1 MPVISLRYGVISTFE
16 DRSVRTAANGRGK
29 RNKDISGA
37 DPLLRRPVILLIIL
51 SLIYTFF
58 IELVSRHSFISALN
72 FSVLR
77 PAAFICNCAI
87 VMVLLSISLL
97 FRKRRFALLLIS
109 VPILLLGIANGV
121 LLGFRNTPLAAVDIS
136 VIPSV
141 LTMIDVYLSVPQ
153 MILIAAALAAV
164 VAFLVLSAVRSGKY
178 PPRPRL
184 AVSTV
189 LISAAVLAACLSG
202 SILSGLISN
211 DYTNLSSAYSRNGFL
226 YSFSVSLFDRGISR
240 PADYEQSA
248 VDKILTEIGEN
259 DPLPAAEAEEF
270 TPNIIFLQL
279 ESFFEPSYIKD
290 LEISEEPIPC
300 FTRLKEEYPSGFLT
314 VPYMGSGTANTEFEI
329 MTGMSLDFFGIGE
342 YPYKTVLQDNTC
354 ESICYNLSELGYTS
368 HAIHNNTGTFYDRW
382 EVFPNLGYNSF
393 TSLEYMQD
401 VEFNDLGWAKD
412 SVLTAEILKAL
423 DSTPGQD
430 FIYAISV
437 QGHGNYPSS
446 DIRDEYEIAVSGDF
460 SEEDLAAMRYYVNE
474 IREMDAFLKDLI
486 AALKKNGAPT
496 LLVVYGDHLPA
507 LNISEEDLGGCG
519 LFQTEY
525 AIWSNFYLEA
535 ADRDLCTYQLSAYVM
550 SLLGYDNGVLT
561 KLHQSAADGEDYS
574 AALEMLEYDM
584 LYGEHNVYGGIE
596 ALEPTEMAMGTA
608 AVRVE
613 SVLER
618 EDAVCVLGENF
629 TPWTRIYVNDE
640 ELDTRFVDSST
651 LLTDKLTLSPGDTV
665 YAAQVS
671 EVGIIL
677 SRSEPFIIG

>member
-1 MPVISLRYGVISTFE
+1 MLDERNAKTSPLKGPKRGVHI
-16 DRSVRTAANGRGK
+16 AAS
-29 RNKDISGA
+29 DF
-37 DPLLRRPVILLIIL
+37 LRRHPVASLIIL
-51 SLIYTFF
+51 SFVYTFL
-58 IELVSRHSFISALN
+58 IEVISRHSFVSALL
-72 FSVLR
+72 FLAMR

-87 VMVLLSISLL
+87 VMPPLSLSLL
-97 FRKRRFALLLIS
+97 FRKRLFVLLLIS

-153 MILIAAALAAV
+153 MILIGAALAAV
-164 VAFLVLSAVRSGKY
+164 IALLVLSAVKSAKY
-178 PPRPRL
+178 PLRLKL
-184 AVSTV
+184 AVSAI
-189 LISAAVLAACLSG
+189 LISSAVLAACLSG

-211 DYTNLSSAYSRNGFL
+211 DYTNLSSAYSKNGFL

-240 PADYEQSA
+240 PADYEQAA
-248 VDKILTEIGEN
+248 VDTILTEIGEN
-259 DPLPAAEAEEF
+259 DPLPAAEDEEF

-279 ESFFEPSYIKD
+279 ESFFEPSYIKN
-290 LEISEEPIPC
+290 LEVSEEPIPC

-342 YPYKTVLQDNTC
+342 YPYKTVLQDKTC

-368 HAIHNNTGTFYDRW
+368 HAIHNNTATFYDRW

-393 TSLEYMQD
+393 TPLEYMQD
-401 VEFNDLGWAKD
+401 VGYNDLGWAKD

-446 DIRDEYEIAVSGDF
+446 DIRDEYEIDVSGDF

-486 AALKKNGAPT
+486 SALNKSGAPT

-507 LNISEEDLGGCG
+507 LNISEEDLSGCG

-550 SLLGYDNGVLT
+550 SLLGYDNGILT

-574 AALEMLEYDM
+574 VDLEMLEYDM
-584 LYGEHNVYGGIE
+584 LYGEQNVYGGIE
-596 ALEPTEMAMGTA
+596 ALEPTEMTMGTA
-608 AVRVE
+608 AIRVE
-613 SVLER
+613 SVSES
-618 EDAVCVLGENF
+618 EDAVRVLGENF

-640 ELDTRFVDSST
+640 ELATRFVDSST
-651 LLTDKLTLSPGDTV
+651 LLTDKWALSPGDTV

-677 SRSEPFIIG
+677 SRSEPFITG

>member
-1 MPVISLRYGVISTFE
+1 MISTF
-16 DRSVRTAANGRGK
+16 DDKSVRTAANNRDK
-29 RNKDISGA
+29 RNKDISGS
-37 DPLLRRPVILLIIL
+37 DPLFCRPVILLIIL

-58 IELVSRHSFISALN
+58 IELVSRHSFISALK

-97 FRKRRFALLLIS
+97 FRKRRFALLFIS

-184 AVSTV
+184 AVSTI

-259 DPLPAAEAEEF
+259 DPLPAAEDEEF

-279 ESFFEPSYIKD
+279 ESFFEPSYIKN

-474 IREMDAFLKDLI
+474 IREMDTFLKDLI

-507 LNISEEDLGGCG
+507 LSISEEDLGGCG

-574 AALEMLEYDM
+574 AALEMLECDM

-596 ALEPTEMAMGTA
+596 ALEPTEMAMGTV

-613 SVLER
+613 SVSER